1 MRTWREVI
9 NFASHKFC
17 LTPDRKLT
25 GFCNSESD
33 PDRTEFRKT
42 LYRIRCGWSNYVD
55 HCSQMFNRRF
65 FRI

>member
-1 MRTWREVI
+1 
-9 NFASHKFC
+9 

-42 LYRIRCGWSNYVD
+42 LYRIRCG
-55 HCSQMFNRRF
+55 
-65 FRI
+65 